1 MRGPRP
7 AGRYPIG
14 SGEPFSA
21 RRIINFRLPGVHAYV
36 MDEPLRL
43 VPELVAEAPATAT
56 RNLSFDDLVEAEHA
70 GLYGA
75 LCLITR
81 DRPEAQ
87 DIMQEAFLKVWER
100 WDRIK
105 GMDDPAGYLYRTAL
119 NLYRKRTRRAALA
132 IRRAVGL
139 GPRPDELGEVE
150 ARDAVVRAL
159 AALTPRQRASVVLVE
174 LLDYTSEEAARVMG
188 IKAATV
194 RVLASQGR
202 AALKRNAGER
212 DE

>member
-1 MRGPRP
+1 
-7 AGRYPIG
+7 
-14 SGEPFSA
+14 
-21 RRIINFRLPGVHAYV
+21 

-43 VPELVAEAPATAT
+43 VPDLLDEAPATAT
-56 RNLSFDDLVEAEHA
+56 ATRSLEFEDLVEAEHG

-100 WDRIK
+100 WDRV
-105 GMDDPAGYLYRTAL
+105 GVMEDPAGYLYRTAL

-150 ARDAVVRAL
+150 ARDALVRAL
-159 AALTPRQRASVVLVE
+159 AALTPRQRASVVLVD

>member
-1 MRGPRP
+1 MHTVLNAESLPRWR
-7 AGRYPIG
+7 RYPIG
-14 SGEPFSA
+14 TVEPFSR
-21 RRIINFRLPGVHAYV
+21 RRIINLRLPGVHAYD

-43 VPELVAEAPATAT
+43 VPDLLDEAPATAT
-56 RNLSFDDLVEAEHA
+56 ATRSLEFEDLVEAEHG

-87 DIMQEAFLKVWER
+87 DIMQEAFLK
-100 WDRIK
+100 
-105 GMDDPAGYLYRTAL
+105 
-119 NLYRKRTRRAALA
+119 
-132 IRRAVGL
+132 
-139 GPRPDELGEVE
+139 LGEVE
-150 ARDAVVRAL
+150 ARDALVRAL
-159 AALTPRQRASVVLVE
+159 AALTPRQRASVVLVD

-202 AALKRNAGER
+202 AALKRNA
-212 DE
+212 